1 MEPIYTSCCGL
12 DVHKRSVKACVR
24 SLDNRGRVHQEVRT
38 FGTMTRDIVE
48 LSRWLSDEEVTHVA
62 MESTGV
68 YWKPIYNIMEGKF
81 TLLLVNARHVKN
93 VPGRKTDVK
102 DCQWLAQL
110 LQCGLLKGSFVPEK
124 AQREFRDLTRHRMQ
138 LTNERSAVA
147 NRIHKVLEDAN
158 IKLGAVAT
166 DILGKSGRDMIDALI
181 KGKMSSEGMARPCKT
196 AAQGENTTA
205 LPGS

>member
-1 MEPIYTSCCGL
+1 
-12 DVHKRSVKACVR
+12 
-24 SLDNRGRVHQEVRT
+24 
-38 FGTMTRDIVE
+38 
-48 LSRWLSDEEVTHVA
+48 

-124 AQREFRDLTRHRMQ
+124 AQREFRDLTRHRIQ

-166 DILGKSGRDMIDALI
+166 DILGKSGRDMIDAFNQ
-181 KGKMSSEGMARPCKT
+181 GKNEFRRDGRPCKT

-205 LPGS
+205 LPGSLKATLRTIIVFSLSNSRSILITWNLRLRHSAIESRSLAALSGRPLMQQLSCPDLRSIVLRT